1 MTIPPLETRKIT
13 VDQLPRFGTQ
23 QASRLESAKTALGG
37 AGSVSPADKGLE
49 MAARQLVGASFFGTL
64 LKQMHNSPFKSE
76 ILSGGRGEEA
86 FSPLMDQ
93 HLIERMS
100 RGTGDKLVKAIVK
113 RFHRNAAEAEA
124 ERNESPD
131 PLKAYRKP
139 QEATR
144 ERTDRRA

>member
-1 MTIPPLETRKIT
+1 MTIPPLETRKIA
-13 VDQLPRFGTQ
+13 VDRLPSLGMQ
-23 QASRLESAKTALGG
+23 QASRLASAESALGPS
-37 AGSVSPADKGLE
+37 GSISPSDAKLE
-49 MAARQLVGASFFGTL
+49 MAARQLVGATFFGTL

-76 ILSGGRGEEA
+76 IFSGGRGEEA
-86 FSPLMDQ
+86 FSPIMDQ

-100 RGTGDKLVKAIVK
+100 RGTGEKLVKAIVK

-124 ERNESPD
+124 DRNDGND

-139 QEATR
+139 QEAGR

>member
-1 MTIPPLETRKIT
+1 MTIPPLETRKIA
-13 VDQLPRFGTQ
+13 VEQLPRLGTQ
-23 QASRLESAKTALGG
+23 QASRLESAKTALGA
-37 AGSVSPADKGLE
+37 AGSVLPEDYKLE

-64 LKQMHNSPFKSE
+64 LKQMHDSPFKSD
-76 ILSGGRGEEA
+76 IFSGGRGEEA

-100 RGTGDKLVKAIVK
+100 RGTGEKLVKAIVK
-113 RFHRNAAEAEA
+113 RFHRAAAEAET
-124 ERNESPD
+124 ERNESND

-139 QEATR
+139 QEASR